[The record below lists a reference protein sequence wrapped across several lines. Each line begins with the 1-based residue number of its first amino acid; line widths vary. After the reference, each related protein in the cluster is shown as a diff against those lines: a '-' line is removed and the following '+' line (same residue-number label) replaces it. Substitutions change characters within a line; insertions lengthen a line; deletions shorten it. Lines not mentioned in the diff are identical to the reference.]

1 VDIKWFFAGVAVAD
15 YPSALSWYEHLMG
28 RPSDFNPHEHEA
40 VWQIIEYGWIYVDA
54 DPGRAGKGLIT
65 LMATT
70 RPLRFGIQ
78 AGPVDTPYPA
88 RHDYWREVERLA
100 YDWASV
106 GDHLMP
112 NPVFGARDTDPWNE
126 AWVTLAALAEATSRI
141 RVGVLVTSVGF
152 RHPAVLAKMAA
163 TLDVTSEGRLEFGI
177 GAGYLEAEYRMYC
190 IPFPSASVRI
200 AQLDEAI
207 QVCKLL
213 WTQQRASFAGNYVS
227 LADAVCE
234 AKPVQ
239 RPHPPIWIGGG
250 GEQKTLRVVAQHAD
264 GWNAF
269 PRPSRSFST
278 SSTYYAAIVPRW
290 GAITTR
296 SGSNWYASRS
306 FAPARRRSKSRW
318 NYLQRNGSCRLNRR
332 GRWRSWGRESRL
344 RRRSPHTSALALTCS
359 S

>member
-1 VDIKWFFAGVAVAD
+1 MTA
-15 YPSALSWYEHLMG
+15 P
-28 RPSDFNPHEHEA
+28 
-40 VWQIIEYGWIYVDA
+40 
-54 DPGRAGKGLIT
+54 
-65 LMATT
+65 

-78 AGPVDTPYPA
+78 AGPVDIPYAA
-88 RHDYWREVERLA
+88 RRDYWREAERLG

-126 AWVTLAALAEATSRI
+126 GWTTLAALAEATSRI

-163 TLDVTSEGRLEFGI
+163 TLDVICDGRLEFGI
-177 GAGYLEAEYRMYC
+177 GAGYLEPEYRMYG
-190 IPFPSASVRI
+190 IPFPPASVRI
-200 AQLDEAI
+200 AQMDEAI

-213 WTQQRASFAGNYVS
+213 WSQQRATFTGKYFA

-234 AKPVQ
+234 PKPVQ

-269 PRPSRSFST
+269 PAPVQQLQHKLDVLRGHCDALGRDYDAIRKQLVCT
-278 SSTYYAAIVPRW
+278 AIVRADPEQVEAEVVRFAEERQVPPERARQM
-290 GAITTR
+290 AIAGTPGEVAAALTPYIGIGFDMFLLMER
-296 SGSNWYASRS
+296 SPLDHETLRL
-306 FAPARRRSKSRW
+306 FMQDVAP
-318 NYLQRNGSCRLNRR
+318 
-332 GRWRSWGRESRL
+332 RL
-344 RRRSPHTSALALTCS
+344 RAAPQSLLA
-359 S
+359 